1 MNMISKSKEGNKRER
16 RTESQPYQNETSSP
30 VKPNAENKKMSKY
43 TSSNSK
49 NLMRSMNA
57 SNDAAQGKRNYESGF
72 AVLQKTGD
80 SNSQN

>member
-1 MNMISKSKEGNKRER
+1 MISRSKEGNKRER

-30 VKPNAENKKMSKY
+30 VKPNAEIKKMSKY